1 VTVYVDDSLITAK
14 VGRLE
19 SQWSHLFADSQ
30 TELHA
35 FAERLGL
42 QRDWYQPDKHGGG
55 LWHYDVTARKR
66 LRAIQLGAQ
75 PVTWRE
81 AVDIMRERDNRPTN
95 RREVA
100 GDAGT
105 ADLAAG
111 HAYQAGDLVRAAWL
125 VRDAM
130 DQDTS
135 RAEHWAGRM
144 DRILAAATQRDL
156 GTQTAVR
163 LAAAGIDASDPAMQR
178 VARHNARAMARA
190 GIGTP
195 HHRRGV
201 SSAELSPARTLT
213 VSLTVLRARPGRVG
227 LAPR

>member
-1 VTVYVDDSLITAK
+1 MTVYVDDSLITAK

-144 DRILAAATQRDL
+144 DRSCRRD
-156 GTQTAVR
+156 TAGSRHSDSGQARRRWHRRVR
-163 LAAAGIDASDPAMQR
+163 PGDAAGGPSQR
-178 VARHNARAMARA
+178 
-190 GIGTP
+190 
-195 HHRRGV
+195 
-201 SSAELSPARTLT
+201 
-213 VSLTVLRARPGRVG
+213 
-227 LAPR
+227 